1 MASIPKILC
10 LYSGGLD
17 SAGALWKIINDES
30 YSNHQIL
37 IHHVHILNATGRY
50 FAENQ
55 AVEQTIPLFR
65 KYTHHQLYY
74 SSTIMD
80 FKFLAPWV
88 PIDADVYGFVA
99 ANLANIDLSIEVI
112 VIGRTLDDK
121 NSGGDSNIQIVD
133 CVERELYLNKLGRQ
147 NYSSAKCL
155 TPVVDLTKQQIWEIL
170 PDDIRNSTWSCRRPH
185 YQSLDNQQTIAQ
197 PCGSCHACIARQRLV
212 ENGFS

>member
-1 MASIPKILC
+1 MANIPKILC

-17 SAGALWKIINDES
+17 SAGALWRIINDKA

-50 FAENQ
+50 FAEKQ

-80 FKFLAPWV
+80 FKFLAPQV
-88 PIDADVYGFVA
+88 PIDANVYGFVA
-99 ANLANIDLSIEVI
+99 ANLVNIDLSIEVI

-121 NSGGDSNIQIVD
+121 NSGGDSNIQIAD
-133 CVERELYLNKLGRQ
+133 CVERELYFNNLGRQ

-155 TPVVDLTKQQIWEIL
+155 TPVVDLTKQQIWDML
-170 PDDIRNSTWSCRRPH
+170 PIEIRNATWSCRRPN
-185 YQSLDNQQTIAQ
+185 YNIFPDGKRIAT
-197 PCGSCHACIARQRLV
+197 PCTNCHACNARSQLL
-212 ENGFS
+212 NL

>member
-1 MASIPKILC
+1 MTRVPKILC

-30 YSNHQIL
+30 YSNYQVL
-37 IHHVHILNATGRY
+37 IHHVHIVNATGRY
-50 FAENQ
+50 YAEKQ

-80 FKFLAPWV
+80 FNFLAPRV

-99 ANLANIDLSIEVI
+99 ANLLNIDLSIEAI

-133 CVERELYLNKLGRQ
+133 CVEQELLLNNVGRQ

-155 TPVVDLTKQQIWEIL
+155 TPVVDLTKQQIWEML

-185 YQSLDNQQTIAQ
+185 YKTFPDGKVLSV
-197 PCGSCHACIARQRLV
+197 PCANCHACNARTQLL
-212 ENGFS
+212 NL